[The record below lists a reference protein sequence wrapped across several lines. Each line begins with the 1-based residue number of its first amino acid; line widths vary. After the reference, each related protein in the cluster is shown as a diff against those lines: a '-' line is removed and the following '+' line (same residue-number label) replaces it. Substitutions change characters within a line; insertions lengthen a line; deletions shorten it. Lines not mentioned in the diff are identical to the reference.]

1 MIRILVVD
9 DSAFMRRAISQ
20 MLSSDPDLDVIDTAR
35 DGREGLEKTK
45 SLKPDVV
52 TMDIEMPDM
61 DGLTSLRRIMKECP
75 TPVIMCSS
83 LSTEG
88 SHAALKALS
97 LGAFDCIAKDSS
109 QISLKVLNLE
119 NDLRGKVKA
128 AARNKSRIRRAA
140 SLSSSSASSA
150 ATANVTEAIDALRGH
165 RTNMIVIGS
174 STGGPPVVEK
184 ILAGI
189 PEGFRIPIVIAQH
202 MPVLFTRS
210 LAERLNEHCAIPVI
224 HAEHRMPI
232 RNGNVYILP
241 GETHG
246 RISAGSGLKL
256 FFDIGPEPR
265 SELYRPSVNEL
276 MRSTA
281 KVIGGHAVGFILT
294 GMGADGRDG
303 AKELVEAG
311 GKLFAQ
317 SEETCVVYGMPKAV
331 TEAGITE
338 AALRPDDFVS
348 IIKMLGQPKVG
359 VKR

>member
-20 MLSSDPDLDVIDTAR
+20 MLASDPELEVIDTAR

-61 DGLTSLRRIMKECP
+61 DGLTALRRIMQDCP

-128 AARNKSRIRRAA
+128 AARNKSRICHAA
-140 SLSSSSASSA
+140 KLSHSSVAAGESN
-150 ATANVTEAIDALRGH
+150 ATAAINALRGH
-165 RTNMIVIGS
+165 RTNLIVIGS

-184 ILAGI
+184 ILAAV
-189 PEGFRIPIVIAQH
+189 PKGFRIPIIIAQH

-210 LAERLNEHCAIPVI
+210 LAERLHDRCAVPVL
-224 HAEHRMPI
+224 HAEHQMPVK
-232 RNGNVYILP
+232 NGHVYILP

-246 RISAGSGLKL
+246 RVISGRSAQLS
-256 FFDIGPEPR
+256 FDIGPEPR
-265 SELYRPSVNEL
+265 TELYRPSVNEL

-281 KVIGGHAVGFILT
+281 KAVGGNAVGFILT
-294 GMGADGRDG
+294 GMGCDGRDG
-303 AKELVEAG
+303 AIELVKAG

-338 AALRPDDFVS
+338 ASIRPDDFGS
-348 IIKMLGQPKVG
+348 IIKMLGESRIRAAG
-359 VKR
+359 